1 MSDNIQKIFTSNLN
15 RLLNLHGRTQL
26 ELSKYMGVSNT
37 TVNNWSKGYNTP
49 RMDKIDKICAFF
61 SIQREDLLTEQEAT
75 SSTVDS
81 STTKG
86 VRIPVVGRVAAGIPI
101 CAEEEII
108 DFEDIPIELAKRGE
122 FFGLRIRGDSMSPTI
137 PDKSNVIVR
146 KQDDAETGDIVIA
159 LVNGHEG
166 VCKRLKKMDYG
177 IMLIS
182 INPAYDPLVFTH
194 KELDNLP
201 VQIVGKVVEVRIK
214 L

>member
-1 MSDNIQKIFTSNLN
+1 MSDEVYRKIFSRNLSYYMEKSGKTQADLIN
-15 RLLNLHGRTQL
+15 DLNINKSAISTWVNATRL
-26 ELSKYMGVSNT
+26 
-37 TVNNWSKGYNTP
+37 P
-49 RMDKIDKICAFF
+49 RMDKVQLLADYFGINK
-61 SIQREDLLTEQEAT
+61 SDLLEEKQ
-75 SSTVDS
+75 SSAP

-159 LVNGHEG
+159 LVNGHDG